1 MSPHVY
7 VRPGLKQRLPKA
19 QLMLDSARVPIDTV
33 YLGEFT
39 APFPRRN
46 LSLFNADSLIIDPLV
61 QPEGQRAV
69 LAASIRIDADTVS
82 GLGALANPF
91 QGFTEV
97 FVTLESKNKVPDRLG
112 PVIILR
118 AALPDIVRL
127 GRP

>member
-1 MSPHVY
+1 
-7 VRPGLKQRLPKA
+7 
-19 QLMLDSARVPIDTV
+19 V

-46 LSLFNADSLIIDPLV
+46 LSLFNADSVIVDPLV
-61 QPEGQRAV
+61 QPEGQGAV

-82 GLGALANPF
+82 GLGSQANPF
-91 QGFTEV
+91 LGFTEI

-112 PVIILR
+112 PVIVLR
-118 AALPDIVRL
+118 ASLPDIIRL